1 MATCGKKVTML
12 RCEDY
17 LVLFK
22 VVERSTLY
30 PLVSYSYQMINK
42 GLLSAFFLEVAA
54 GDVAIPPAI
63 GMMII
68 TLDDV
73 SCMFHFPCVGSFF
86 KLYR

>member
-1 MATCGKKVTML
+1 MELFYTKVCICCLEVLVDDVVLIIFGTTMQGYYNRGELTVATCGKKVTML

-42 GLLSAFFLEVAA
+42 GLLSAFF
-54 GDVAIPPAI
+54 
-63 GMMII
+63 
-68 TLDDV
+68 
-73 SCMFHFPCVGSFF
+73 
-86 KLYR
+86 